1 MTYVSLSTLI
11 VGPCSSTLRGTSDLL
26 LMLRYDVTKYAD
38 RHPGGPRTIY
48 IACGKDCTEVFDHVH
63 SKVKPEIILSKVILV
78 ECREQVLSKRLCSGE
93 PSLVDHVWYAQ
104 DYIGKISGDAPE
116 EQIAGQ
122 RRSHN
127 EERKADCPSS
137 DSTSVPYPTSYQS
150 AEGNRQEIIIK
161 EGEIW

>member
-1 MTYVSLSTLI
+1 
-11 VGPCSSTLRGTSDLL
+11 
-26 LMLRYDVTKYAD
+26 MLRYDVTKYAD

-63 SKVKPEIILSKVILV
+63 SKVKPENILSK
-78 ECREQVLSKRLCSGE
+78 
-93 PSLVDHVWYAQ
+93 

-127 EERKADCPSS
+127 EERKADCPSRRG
-137 DSTSVPYPTSYQS
+137 VGGLCGRI
-150 AEGNRQEIIIK
+150 AVEAF
-161 EGEIW
+161 